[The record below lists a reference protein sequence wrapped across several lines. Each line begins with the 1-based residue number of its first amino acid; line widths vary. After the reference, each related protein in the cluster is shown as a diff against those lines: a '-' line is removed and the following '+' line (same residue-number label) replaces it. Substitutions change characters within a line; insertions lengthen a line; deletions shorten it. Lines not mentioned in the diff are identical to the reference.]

1 MGNPSRRGVL
11 AGGNW
16 IIDHVKMLDA
26 WPSQDTLATI
36 TAQSDGNGGCPYN
49 VLKNLSRLQC
59 GFPLEGVGLLGR
71 DADGEMV
78 LRDCREHGIDASG
91 LQQTDAAP
99 TSYTDVMTVSNTGR
113 RTFFHQHGANALL
126 GEEHFSLARSQAR
139 IFYFGYLC
147 LLRRLDAL
155 TTEGRTG
162 ASRLLEL
169 ARNLGMVTIA
179 DLVSIPTNDFPS
191 IVNPSLPHLDY
202 LLLNEFELAC
212 LTQTAD
218 EVAAPKDPARL
229 EENARA
235 VLERGVHRA
244 VILHF
249 QEGAICVRRGEPTL
263 TQASVRVPK
272 EIVVGT
278 AGAGDA
284 FGAGF
289 VLGLHEGWELQ
300 RCLELAVCAAAA
312 SLRAT
317 TCSASIEPWQQC
329 LAFGKK
335 LGFIT

>member
-1 MGNPSRRGVL
+1 MKNPSRRGVL

-26 WPSQDTLATI
+26 WPLQDTLATI
-36 TAQSDGNGGCPYN
+36 TSQSDGNGGCPYN
-49 VLKNLSRLQC
+49 VLKNLSRLHS
-59 GFPLEGVGLLGR
+59 GFPLEGVGLLGQ
-71 DADGEMV
+71 DADAETI
-78 LRDCREHGIDASG
+78 LRDCREHGIDVSG

-155 TTEGRTG
+155 TRDGRTG

-169 ARNLGMVTIA
+169 ARNLGMITIA
-179 DLVSIPTNDFPS
+179 DLVSAPTDFPS

-202 LLLNEFELAC
+202 LLLNEYELAR
-212 LTQTAD
+212 LTQTAE
-218 EVAAPKDPARL
+218 EVEAAKEPSRL
-229 EENARA
+229 EASARA

-244 VILHF
+244 VIVHF
-249 QEGAICVRRGEPTL
+249 PEGAICVRRGEPTL
-263 TQASVRVPK
+263 KQGSVRVPK
-272 EIVVGT
+272 EMLIGA

-289 VLGLHEGWELQ
+289 VLGLHESWELQ
-300 RCLELAVCAAAA
+300 RCLELAACAAAA
-312 SLRAT
+312 SLRAI
-317 TCSASIEPWQQC
+317 TCSASIEPWPQC
-329 LAFGKK
+329 MAFGNK
-335 LGFIT
+335 LGFVA